1 MVVPRAAGVT
11 ENDDYRRAW
20 GRRETPLQDT
30 DLFGS
35 LPLRLNVSER
45 TLWRLLSA
53 GKLPKPVRFGR
64 NTRWKA
70 AEVTEWIERGC
81 PVDP

>member
-1 MVVPRAAGVT
+1 MPMKDPPESYA
-11 ENDDYRRAW
+11 DPS
-20 GRRETPLQDT
+20 PLQIQDQPVLLT
-30 DLFGS
+30 AEEVA
-35 LPLRLNVSER
+35 LRLNVSER

-70 AEVTEWIERGC
+70 AELAEWIQLGC
-81 PVDP
+81 PVDR

>member
-1 MVVPRAAGVT
+1 MPVKDPPESLAAPS
-11 ENDDYRRAW
+11 
-20 GRRETPLQDT
+20 PLQMQDQPVLLT
-30 DLFGS
+30 AEEVA
-35 LPLRLNVSER
+35 LRLNVSER

-70 AEVTEWIERGC
+70 TAVAEWIQQGC